1 MIFSPRVQTQ
11 NLTMCTSFGSIYHFV
26 YRQNKIKNNIM
37 SKWKREK
44 TPHETNDTNKS
55 WYCIVLAINYLI
67 YLKTNEQIS
76 EMNLIMLIQI

>member
-1 MIFSPRVQTQ
+1 
-11 NLTMCTSFGSIYHFV
+11 
-26 YRQNKIKNNIM
+26 M